1 MAKNRGYKLQE
12 FVAHSGSVNCVRI
25 GKKTHRYL
33 LSGGDDQKVN
43 LWPVGKPNSLMSLR
57 GHNSPV
63 ECVAFDSSEVLVL
76 AGAASGAIKLWNI
89 EEAKLVRSLTGH
101 RSNCATTEFH
111 PFGEFVASGSVD
123 SDLKIWD
130 IRKKGCIQTYKGHS
144 LGISTVKFTPDG
156 RWVVSGGFDNVV
168 KVWDLTAGKLLHD
181 FKFHEGHI
189 RSIDFHPL
197 EFLLATGS
205 ADRTVKFCDLETFE
219 RIGSA
224 RAEATGV
231 RAMTFHPDGR
241 TLFCGYDDTLKVY
254 SWEPVICHDTVDMQW
269 STLSDL
275 CIHEEKLI
283 GCSYHRNSIGLW
295 VADLSLIQPYGADD
309 INVPV
314 DDCPVELKHGLHESH
329 LKGEV
334 ETAARSAIGPRAVSP
349 DFDSKEIKNIYVDY
363 EKPINFGKL
372 DSTDVIPTSDL
383 KDSSK
388 LPTNSRK
395 QSPAVSTRIKPNMPS
410 RVKSLAV
417 PNILSRENPERKDT
431 TSLRRESLG
440 PLRADSGMTLRSAL
454 LRRSS
459 SSNSHSERNPLPE
472 SRSFSNLAD
481 PKFIEDDEVKELFE
495 DKHPTGRTVHPKSD
509 TDVPTH
515 VHSCQDSGPTG
526 DNLPDLKE
534 TRAVKFVNGVKVV
547 HGRTRSL
554 VEKFERRENSLAI
567 EEEMDTASAEGIAE
581 RMKSSILLKE
591 EPEISGRGEKSTN
604 DASII
609 EGLMQSHDVLLSG
622 LRSRLT
628 KLQVVR
634 HFWERNDVKGSID
647 AMRRLP
653 DPSVQADVISVLAE
667 KMEIITLDLFSSLLP
682 VLVSLLDSK
691 IERHATMSLEMLL
704 KLVAVFGPTIC
715 STISAPRGVGV
726 DLHQEQRMESYKQ
739 CFNQLQMVQKALPT
753 LVRRGGLLA
762 KSAQELNL
770 ILLHHNIQ

>member
-1 MAKNRGYKLQE
+1 MAKNQE

-63 ECVAFDSSEVLVL
+63 ECVAYDSSEVLVL
-76 AGAASGAIKLWNI
+76 GGAASGAIKLWNI
-89 EEAKLVRSLTGH
+89 EEEKLVRSLTGH
-101 RSNCATTEFH
+101 RSNCAATEFH

-144 LGISTVKFTPDG
+144 LGISAVKFTPDG

-219 RIGSA
+219 MIGSA

-231 RAMTFHPDGR
+231 RAMAFHPDGR

-254 SWEPVICHDTVDMQW
+254 SWEPVICHDTVDMRW

-309 INVPV
+309 VNVPV
-314 DDCPVELKHGLHESH
+314 DDCPVELKHGLHDSH

-334 ETAARSAIGPRAVSP
+334 ETAARSAIGPH
-349 DFDSKEIKNIYVDY
+349 
-363 EKPINFGKL
+363 EKPINFGKQ
-372 DSTDVIPTSDL
+372 DSTDVIPPSDL
-383 KDSSK
+383 KNSSK
-388 LPTNSRK
+388 LPSNSRK

-410 RVKSLAV
+410 RVKSFAIS
-417 PNILSRENPERKDT
+417 NILSRENPERKDAA
-431 TSLRRESLG
+431 SLTRESLG
-440 PLRADSGMTLRSAL
+440 PLRADSGMTFRSAH

-481 PKFIEDDEVKELFE
+481 PKFIEEAVVKELFE
-495 DKHPTGRTVHPKSD
+495 DKHPTGRTVHPKSE

-515 VHSCQDSGPTG
+515 VRSYHNSGPSG
-526 DNLPDLKE
+526 ENLPDLKE
-534 TRAVKFVNGVKVV
+534 TRAVKFVDGVKVV

-554 VEKFERRENSLAI
+554 VEKFERREHSLAI
-567 EEEMDTASAEGIAE
+567 EEEMEAPSQEGIVE
-581 RMKSSILLKE
+581 SMESSVLLKE
-591 EPEISGRGEKSTN
+591 EPEISGREEKSTN

-609 EGLMQSHDVLLSG
+609 EGLMQSHDILLSG

-647 AMRRLP
+647 AMKRLP

-667 KMEIITLDLFSSLLP
+667 KMEIVTLDL
-682 VLVSLLDSK
+682 
-691 IERHATMSLEMLL
+691 HATMSLEMLL

-715 STISAPRGVGV
+715 STISGPRGVGV
-726 DLHQEQRMESYKQ
+726 DLHQEQRIESYKQ
-739 CFNQLQMVQKALPT
+739 CFNQLKEVQKVLPT